1 MSVIT
6 AGRAG
11 RVPPSPARANKKNKT
26 LDSESQA
33 ASGAETVH
41 SVAAFRRW
49 RKSMFCACSSQEA
62 KLWMSSPGLLHT
74 PPDVFFPLAGPA
86 VCPLTVVTHCQDW

>member
-11 RVPPSPARANKKNKT
+11 RVPPSPAHEKKKN
-26 LDSESQA
+26 LDSESQT
-33 ASGAETVH
+33 ASAAETVH
-41 SVAAFRRW
+41 SVSAFRRW
-49 RKSMFCACSSQEA
+49 RKSTFCAYSSQEA

-86 VCPLTVVTHCQDW
+86 VCPLTVVTHC